1 MRNDLY
7 AKGLM
12 IGHVELLTSAS
23 QMGTG
28 QATQRPGVNF
38 FRSLGASSL

>member
-12 IGHVELLTSAS
+12 IGRVELLSIAS
-23 QMGTG
+23 QIGAG